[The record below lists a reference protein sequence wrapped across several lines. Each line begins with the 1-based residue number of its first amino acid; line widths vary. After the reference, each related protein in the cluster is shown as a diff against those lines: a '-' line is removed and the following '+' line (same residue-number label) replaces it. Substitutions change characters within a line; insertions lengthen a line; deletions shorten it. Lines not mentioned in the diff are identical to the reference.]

1 MQQSEQNYFEETYN
15 LIKKYSDDRLLLIK
29 IQTTK
34 KTSKLISKLIFIGIS
49 AILFFFMLLFISIML
64 GYYFADLTGS
74 LFSGFGIVAG
84 IYFFIFIFFMLLF
97 KNFISVRIMDM
108 VTNIFFDSNDQPD
121 LYEDEEL

>member
-29 IQTTK
+29 IQATK

-108 VTNIFFDSNDQPD
+108 VTNIFFESNDQPD